1 MSTTTTTITANST
14 TTTVNSTTTTVNSTT
29 NPVSVRF
36 TRYDYLSQQCSHAD
50 YYGQFDSPAV
60 RRAILRV
67 IPMSDLMASRDPH
80 MNDIKLSRWGNIRLD
95 GAALR
100 KLTIANGHAGV
111 SHYVYSQSDIVCLA
125 KEVAKR
131 MINEQLLSA

>member
-1 MSTTTTTITANST
+1 MSTTTTATNSI
-14 TTTVNSTTTTVNSTT
+14 NS
-29 NPVSVRF
+29 VSVRF
-36 TRYDYLSQQCSHAD
+36 TRYDYLSKQCTHAE
-50 YYGQFDSPAV
+50 YFGQFDSPAV

-80 MNDIKLSRWGNIRLD
+80 MNDIKLSRWDNIRLD
-95 GAALR
+95 GEALR

-111 SHYVYSQSDIVCLA
+111 SHYVYAQSDIVCLA

-131 MINEQLLSA
+131 MVIEQLLSA